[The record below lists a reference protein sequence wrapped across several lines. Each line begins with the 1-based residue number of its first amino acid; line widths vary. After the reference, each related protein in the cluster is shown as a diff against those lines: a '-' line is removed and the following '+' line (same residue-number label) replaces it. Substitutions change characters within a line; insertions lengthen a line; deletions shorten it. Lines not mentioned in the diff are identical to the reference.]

1 MIIIIIKASRTQADA
16 DKDLSIK
23 TGYMVEWVGTP
34 FLFGPTFHF
43 QSAAPETAERDALG
57 WLWMAQMGNEME
69 TRVPLRMDEV
79 KSRSTASE
87 CGMN

>member
-1 MIIIIIKASRTQADA
+1 MIIIIMEASRTQADA

-23 TGYMVEWVGTP
+23 TGYMVERVGTP

-57 WLWMAQMGNEME
+57 WCGWLKWAMRWKRVFHYGWM
-69 TRVPLRMDEV
+69 
-79 KSRSTASE
+79 KSRA
-87 CGMN
+87 GVQHQNVA